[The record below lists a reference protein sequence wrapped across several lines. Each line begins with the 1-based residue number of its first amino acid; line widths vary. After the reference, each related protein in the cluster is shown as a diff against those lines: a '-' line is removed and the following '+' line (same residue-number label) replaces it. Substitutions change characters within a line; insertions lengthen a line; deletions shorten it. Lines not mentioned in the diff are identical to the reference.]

1 MKRVTT
7 LLFGMLAGIGAALAA
22 VNLNTASV
30 GELDAIKGIGPGKAK
45 AIVQYRDKHGPFKSV
60 DDLSQVKGFG
70 KKSIDKLRPEL
81 TVGPAKK

>member
-1 MKRVTT
+1 MLYEVITVTT

-60 DDLSQVKGFG
+60 DDLRNNFV
-70 KKSIDKLRPEL
+70 
-81 TVGPAKK
+81 